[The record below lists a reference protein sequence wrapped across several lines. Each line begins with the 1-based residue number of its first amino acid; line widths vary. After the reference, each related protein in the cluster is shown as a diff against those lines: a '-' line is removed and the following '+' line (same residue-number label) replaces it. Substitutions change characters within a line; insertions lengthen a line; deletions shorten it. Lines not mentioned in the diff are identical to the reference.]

1 MARTL
6 AWIAAGGIGAG
17 VVFLSL
23 AYATGGRDFDRLLD
37 RAFHARSCGNEGGD
51 KGGKAQAE
59 RRLAW
64 TGGDAIDIAVPSITR
79 YRGGDGNEIVVRGPA
94 GAIANVEV
102 NGSRISL
109 NCHDFGGR
117 RSVEITLPG
126 RPFHRINLDGAG
138 ELVMSNVNQPDLVLN
153 IRGSGGVRA
162 QGTAERV
169 TIKVAGSGTARMA
182 DLAMKQLN
190 VDIAGSGTVEAAP
203 KDEVDVRIAGSGNVR
218 LLSRPTQVQSKI
230 SGSGRVS
237 QVPPDQADKQ
247 QQR

>member
-6 AWIAAGGIGAG
+6 AWITAGGIGAG

-23 AYATGGRDFDRLLD
+23 AYATGGRDFDRLFD
-37 RAFHARSCGNEGGD
+37 RAFHAHSCANGGGD
-51 KGGKAQAE
+51 KGGNAESE
-59 RRLAW
+59 RRLVW
-64 TGGDAIDIAVPSITR
+64 TGGDTIDIAVPSITR

-109 NCHDFGGR
+109 DCHDFGSR
-117 RSVEITLPG
+117 RSVEIILPG
-126 RPFHRINLDGAG
+126 RPFRRINLDGAG
-138 ELVMSNVNQPDLVLN
+138 ELVMSNVNQPDLILN

-162 QGTAERV
+162 QGAAEHV

-203 KDEVDVRIAGSGNVR
+203 KDEADVRIAGSGNVK
-218 LLSRPTQVQSKI
+218 LLSRPAQLQTKI
-230 SGSGRVS
+230 AGSGRVS
-237 QVPPDQADKQ
+237 QAPPDQANKPE
-247 QQR
+247 RR